1 MHTVFTPC
9 LVFIER
15 SFFFHVIFH
24 WLTTG
29 SSNGILLEQEKEPA
43 ISKPFLPFYSA
54 TTLQAPTFEH
64 GCDLS
69 RPLSWQQLADIA
81 RRANIIDEHDG
92 KPLADKIEQS
102 ARQKITT
109 ICIDAIDDEPY
120 VSSQINPML
129 FCRNQ
134 IVQSANWLASALGAT
149 DRFIAV
155 YKNMSLTDI
164 KIPAFIESVQVR
176 QMSGRYPME
185 TRAFRSLGKQ
195 TFIAGAASLLHLHRA
210 ITEGKVQ
217 TTSFVTVAGNCV
229 TNPRNFEVSIGT
241 PVSSLLERSGLL
253 REPSYILEGGQC
265 TVSASATLTTPSSAP
280 APAPSSPFAW
290 TVRAAVQLHRLR
302 TLCRG
307 VPIGTQPAQTVPVY
321 HHQPFAKAISLGLHS
336 CIGCSSCSYIC
347 PSRLDLAHTIIGAKD
362 RLTGESKQ

>member
-1 MHTVFTPC
+1 M
-9 LVFIER
+9 
-15 SFFFHVIFH
+15 SFFH

-109 ICIDAIDDEPY
+109 VCIDAIDDEPY

-134 IVQSANWLASALGAT
+134 IVQSANWLASALEAT
-149 DRFIAV
+149 DRFVAV

-164 KIPAFIESVQVR
+164 KIPSFIESVEVR

-210 ITEGKVQ
+210 ITEGRVQ

-229 TNPRNFEVSIGT
+229 TNPRNFEVRIGT
-241 PVSSLLERSGLL
+241 PVSSLLERCGLL
-253 REPSYILEGGQC
+253 REPSYILEGGAMHGIRISDPDHTLIRASTSSILAFRVDRQEQLYSCIGCGRCIEACPSGLNPHKLYQC
-265 TVSASATLTTPSSAP
+265 ITTNHS
-280 APAPSSPFAW
+280 
-290 TVRAAVQLHRLR
+290 Q
-302 TLCRG
+302 
-307 VPIGTQPAQTVPVY
+307 
-321 HHQPFAKAISLGLHS
+321 KAISLGLHS

>member
-1 MHTVFTPC
+1 M
-9 LVFIER
+9 
-15 SFFFHVIFH
+15 SFFH

-134 IVQSANWLASALGAT
+134 IVQSANWLASALEAT

-164 KIPAFIESVQVR
+164 KIPSFIESVEVR

-210 ITEGKVQ
+210 ITEGRVQ

-253 REPSYILEGGQC
+253 REPSYILEGGAMHGIRISDPDH
-265 TVSASATLTTPSSAP
+265 TLIRASTSSILA
-280 APAPSSPFAW
+280 FR
-290 TVRAAVQLHRLR
+290 VDRQEQL
-302 TLCRG
+302 
-307 VPIGTQPAQTVPVY
+307 Y
-321 HHQPFAKAISLGLHS
+321 S
-336 CIGCSSCSYIC
+336 CIGCGRCAQVCHAGLLPYEIIR
-347 PSRLDLAHTIIGAKD
+347 RLENMHYE
-362 RLTGESKQ
+362 RLTSLHPEECDGCGACSAVCPAGREVAQRVLEAGEAHSTILLDWRDEDDV

>member
-1 MHTVFTPC
+1 M
-9 LVFIER
+9 
-15 SFFFHVIFH
+15 SFFH

-134 IVQSANWLASALGAT
+134 IVQSANWLASALEAT
-149 DRFIAV
+149 DRFVAV

-164 KIPAFIESVQVR
+164 RIPSFIESVEVR

-210 ITEGKVQ
+210 ITEGRVQ

-241 PVSSLLERSGLL
+241 PVSSLLARSGLL
-253 REPSYILEGGQC
+253 REPS
-265 TVSASATLTTPSSAP
+265 
-280 APAPSSPFAW
+280 
-290 TVRAAVQLHRLR
+290 
-302 TLCRG
+302 
-307 VPIGTQPAQTVPVY
+307 
-321 HHQPFAKAISLGLHS
+321 
-336 CIGCSSCSYIC
+336 
-347 PSRLDLAHTIIGAKD
+347 
-362 RLTGESKQ
+362 

>member
-1 MHTVFTPC
+1 M
-9 LVFIER
+9 
-15 SFFFHVIFH
+15 SFFH

-164 KIPAFIESVQVR
+164 KIPSFIESVEVR
-176 QMSGRYPME
+176 QMSGRYPM
-185 TRAFRSLGKQ
+185 K
-195 TFIAGAASLLHLHRA
+195 
-210 ITEGKVQ
+210 
-217 TTSFVTVAGNCV
+217 
-229 TNPRNFEVSIGT
+229 
-241 PVSSLLERSGLL
+241 
-253 REPSYILEGGQC
+253 
-265 TVSASATLTTPSSAP
+265 
-280 APAPSSPFAW
+280 PAPSAVWANRPLSPEPLLCCICTAPSP
-290 TVRAAVQLHRLR
+290 RAGSR
-302 TLCRG
+302 
-307 VPIGTQPAQTVPVY
+307 QPPLSPLPETA
-321 HHQPFAKAISLGLHS
+321 
-336 CIGCSSCSYIC
+336 
-347 PSRLDLAHTIIGAKD
+347 
-362 RLTGESKQ
+362 